1 MEGGRG
7 WIQLFGY
14 RNFSK
19 RDMFYHAL
27 KSLDSKVSMTSQ
39 SLQIQVVHTVTG
51 FEIMCQIANVDFDGA
66 SDICIQCKFATFLG
80 DCVTLNQKPQTQLGN
95 L

>member
-1 MEGGRG
+1 
-7 WIQLFGY
+7 
-14 RNFSK
+14 
-19 RDMFYHAL
+19 
-27 KSLDSKVSMTSQ
+27 MTSQ

-51 FEIMCQIANVDFDGA
+51 FEIMCQISNVDFDG
-66 SDICIQCKFATFLG
+66 DICIQCKFATFLG

>member
-1 MEGGRG
+1 
-7 WIQLFGY
+7 
-14 RNFSK
+14 
-19 RDMFYHAL
+19 
-27 KSLDSKVSMTSQ
+27 MTSQ

-51 FEIMCQIANVDFDGA
+51 FEIMCQISNVDFDG
-66 SDICIQCKFATFLG
+66 DICIQCKFAIFLG